1 MRFARGATP
10 LHAGSRYHA
19 PMRKLDFD
27 DLHLFTRVAALGTL
41 SAAAR
46 ERDVPVSQV
55 SRTLAR
61 IERACGARLIHRS
74 THGLAVTP
82 EGETFMRYCLQ
93 MLGTLDDL
101 QGEFASQA
109 GQPSGWV
116 RVAAST
122 VVAEYLLVPSLPGLH
137 QRHPLLRVELQV
149 QDTLSDLSQGGID
162 IAIRSGVP
170 TTGTMVARRI
180 GTLARSLYA
189 TPAYLQAHGTPTHPD
204 DLRHHQLIANS
215 AVPSLNHWPFLVDG
229 QPAVMVADAC
239 WRADSTGVTAS
250 LALQGLG
257 ISRMATLVALPLVQR
272 GLLVPVLAEF
282 VDEQPS
288 PLYALT
294 LSRRHRLPKIKACI
308 DHWAAWFAA
317 ADAVHASTDSVAPRP

>member
-1 MRFARGATP
+1 
-10 LHAGSRYHA
+10 
-19 PMRKLDFD
+19 MRKLHFD

-41 SAAAR
+41 SAVAR

-55 SRTLAR
+55 SRTLVR
-61 IERACGARLIHRS
+61 IEQACGARLIHRS
-74 THGLAVTP
+74 THGLAATA
-82 EGETFMRYCLQ
+82 EGETFLRYCLR
-93 MLGTLDDL
+93 MLGTLDEL

-109 GQPSGWV
+109 GHASGWV

-122 VVAEYLLVPSLPGLH
+122 AVAEYLLVPSLASLH
-137 QRHPLLRVELQV
+137 QRHPQLCVELQV

-170 TTGTMVARRI
+170 TSDTMVARRI

-189 TPAYLQAHGTPTHPD
+189 TPAYLHAHGTPTHPD
-204 DLRHHQLIANS
+204 ELRHHRLIANS
-215 AVPSLNHWPFLVDG
+215 AVPSLNHWPFRIDG
-229 QPAVMVADAC
+229 QGAVVVADAC

-250 LALQGLG
+250 LTLQGLG

-272 GLLVPVLAEF
+272 GLLLPVLAAF
-282 VDEQPS
+282 VDEQPT

-294 LSRRHRLPKIKACI
+294 LTRRHRLPKIKACI
-308 DHWAAWFAA
+308 EHWANWFAA
-317 ADAVHASTDSVAPRP
+317 ADVQQVDTAQALPTV